1 MHVDRSPFEWPIYR
15 HYSYIETHTHTQT
28 CVYSYIYISLFIYV
42 YLVRVCFV
50 IVHEGPSDIYLVR
63 INLDKI
69 VQIENIERT
78 TKIYLILSS
87 KESI

>member
-1 MHVDRSPFEWPIYR
+1 LNGQFTDINLTLKH
-15 HYSYIETHTHTQT
+15 THTHKP
-28 CVYSYIYISLFIYV
+28 VYTRIYISLFIYV

-63 INLDKI
+63 INLEKI